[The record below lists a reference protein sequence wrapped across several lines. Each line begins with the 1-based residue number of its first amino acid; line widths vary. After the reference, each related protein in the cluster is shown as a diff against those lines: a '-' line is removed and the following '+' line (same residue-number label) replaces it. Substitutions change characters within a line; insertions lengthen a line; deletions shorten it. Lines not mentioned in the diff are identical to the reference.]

1 MKNPI
6 NCRSIVLLTMVA
18 LAPLVSKAG
27 IFEDIMAALKSGN
40 AKEVARYFNSSV
52 ELTVPGSEGVVY
64 SKTQAELILK
74 EYLSKN
80 VAKSVKI
87 IHRGSSA
94 VGSQFAIGSY
104 ETDHG
109 NYRIYIFI
117 KETGGN
123 SVIHELSIEKE

>member
-1 MKNPI
+1 MV
-6 NCRSIVLLTMVA
+6 IVLTLITI
-18 LAPLVSKAG
+18 APLISKAG

-52 ELTVPGSEGVVY
+52 ELTVPGSDGVVY

-74 EYLSKN
+74 DYLSKN
-80 VAKSVKI
+80 KASAVKI

-94 VGSQFAIGSY
+94 VGSQFAIGSF
-104 ETDHG
+104 ETESG

-117 KETGGN
+117 KETGGT
-123 SVIHELSIEKE
+123 SSIHELSIEKE